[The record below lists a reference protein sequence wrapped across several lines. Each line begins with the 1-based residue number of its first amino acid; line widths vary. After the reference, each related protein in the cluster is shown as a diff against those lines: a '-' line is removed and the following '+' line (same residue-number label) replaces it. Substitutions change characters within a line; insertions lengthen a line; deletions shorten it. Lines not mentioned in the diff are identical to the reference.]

1 MNIKMMEYEKEQV
14 IRYGK
19 KLIDRRLTTGSGGNI
34 SVCNREKNLV
44 AISPSG
50 LDYYETT
57 PEDIVI
63 LDIDGNLVEG
73 KNRPSSEAGM
83 HLAFYKNRADISGIV
98 HTHSKFATA
107 IACMGWELPAVHYL
121 IGMAGHRVKCTGY
134 ATYGSDELA
143 KKALETIGDSNA
155 VLLANHGLI
164 ALGEDVDRAFST
176 AEHLEFVSEV
186 YYLTK
191 TLGTPNILSD
201 ENMDDVMKKF
211 GTFRY
216 R

>member
-1 MNIKMMEYEKEQV
+1 MMEYEKEQV
-14 IRYGK
+14 VRYGK

-34 SVCNREKNLV
+34 SVYNREKNLV

-63 LDIDGNLVEG
+63 LDMDGNLVEG
-73 KNRPSSEAGM
+73 KHRPSSEAGM
-83 HLAFYKNRADISGIV
+83 HLAFYKNRADVSGIV

-201 ENMDDVMKKF
+201 ENMDEVMKKF
-211 GTFRY
+211 GTFKY

>member
-14 IRYGK
+14 VRYGK

-34 SVCNREKNLV
+34 SVYNREKNLV

-63 LDIDGNLVEG
+63 LDTDGNLVEG
-73 KNRPSSEAGM
+73 KHRPSSEAGM
-83 HLAFYKNRADISGIV
+83 HLAFYKNRADVSGIV

-143 KKALETIGDSNA
+143 KKAIETIGDSNA

-201 ENMDDVMKKF
+201 EDMDEVMKKF
-211 GTFRY
+211 GTYRY
-216 R
+216 K

>member
-1 MNIKMMEYEKEQV
+1 MNIKMMMQEKEQV
-14 IRYGK
+14 VRYGK

-34 SVCNREKNLV
+34 SVYNREKNLV

-73 KNRPSSEAGM
+73 KHRPSSEAGM
-83 HLAFYKNRADISGIV
+83 HLAFYKNRADVSGIV

-201 ENMDDVMKKF
+201 ENMDEVMKKF

-216 R
+216 K

>member
-1 MNIKMMEYEKEQV
+1 MEYEKEQV
-14 IRYGK
+14 VRYGK

-73 KNRPSSEAGM
+73 KHRPSSEAGM

-201 ENMDDVMKKF
+201 ENMDEVMKKF
-211 GTFRY
+211 GTFSY
-216 R
+216 K

>member
-1 MNIKMMEYEKEQV
+1 MMEYEKEQV
-14 IRYGK
+14 VRYGK

-34 SVCNREKNLV
+34 SVYNREKNLV

-63 LDIDGNLVEG
+63 LDMDGNLVEG
-73 KNRPSSEAGM
+73 KHRPSSEAGM
-83 HLAFYKNRADISGIV
+83 HLAFYKNRADVSGIV

-201 ENMDDVMKKF
+201 ENMDEVMKKF

-216 R
+216 K

>member
-1 MNIKMMEYEKEQV
+1 MMMQEKEQV
-14 IRYGK
+14 VRYGK

-73 KNRPSSEAGM
+73 KHRPSSEAGM
-83 HLAFYKNRADISGIV
+83 HLAFYKNRADVSGIV

-164 ALGEDVDRAFST
+164 ALGEDVDRASST

-201 ENMDDVMKKF
+201 ENMDEVMKKF

-216 R
+216 K

>member
-1 MNIKMMEYEKEQV
+1 VNIEMMMQEKEQV
-14 IRYGK
+14 VRYGK

-73 KNRPSSEAGM
+73 KYRPSSEAGM
-83 HLAFYKNRADISGIV
+83 HLAFYKNRADVSGIV

-155 VLLANHGLI
+155 VLLGNHGLI

-191 TLGTPNILSD
+191 TLGTPNIISD
-201 ENMDDVMKKF
+201 ENMDEVMKKF

-216 R
+216 K

>member
-1 MNIKMMEYEKEQV
+1 MNIKMMMQEKEQV
-14 IRYGK
+14 VRYGK

-63 LDIDGNLVEG
+63 LDIDGTLVEG
-73 KNRPSSEAGM
+73 KHRPSSESGM

-201 ENMDDVMKKF
+201 EDMDEVMKKF

-216 R
+216 K

>member
-1 MNIKMMEYEKEQV
+1 MMEYEKEQV
-14 IRYGK
+14 VRYGK

-63 LDIDGNLVEG
+63 LDMDGNLVEG
-73 KNRPSSEAGM
+73 KHRPSSEAGM
-83 HLAFYKNRADISGIV
+83 HLAFYKNRADVSGIV

-201 ENMDDVMKKF
+201 ENMDEVMKKF

-216 R
+216 K

>member
-14 IRYGK
+14 VRYGK

-34 SVCNREKNLV
+34 SVYNREKNLV

-57 PEDIVI
+57 PEDIAI
-63 LDIDGNLVEG
+63 LDMDGNIVEG
-73 KNRPSSEAGM
+73 KHRPSSEAGM
-83 HLAFYKNRADISGIV
+83 HLAFYKNRADVSGIV

-143 KKALETIGDSNA
+143 KEALETIGDSIA

-201 ENMDDVMKKF
+201 EDMDEVMKKF
-211 GTFRY
+211 GTFKY

>member
-1 MNIKMMEYEKEQV
+1 MNNEKEQV
-14 IRYGK
+14 VKFGK
-19 KLIDRRLTTGSGGNI
+19 KLIDKRLTTGSGGNI
-34 SVCNREKNLV
+34 SVYNREKNLI

-63 LDIDGNLVEG
+63 MDIDANIVEG
-73 KNRPSSEAGM
+73 KHRPSSESGM
-83 HLAFYKNRADISGIV
+83 HLEFYKARADVNAIV

-121 IGMAGHRVKCTGY
+121 IGMAGHSVKCAGY
-134 ATYGSDELA
+134 ATYGTEKLA
-143 KKALETIGDSNA
+143 KKALEAIGDSNA

-164 ALGEDVDRAFST
+164 ALGEDVERAFST

-191 TLGTPNILSD
+191 TLGVPNILSS
-201 ENMDDVMKKF
+201 ENMDEVMKKF
-211 GTFRY
+211 GTYRY
-216 R
+216 K

>member
-14 IRYGK
+14 VRYGK

-34 SVCNREKNLV
+34 SVYNREKNLV

-73 KNRPSSEAGM
+73 KHRPSSEAGM
-83 HLAFYKNRADISGIV
+83 HLAFYKNRADVSGIV

-143 KKALETIGDSNA
+143 KEALETIGDSNA

-201 ENMDDVMKKF
+201 ENMDEVMKKF
-211 GTFRY
+211 GTYRY

>member
-14 IRYGK
+14 VRYGK

-63 LDIDGNLVEG
+63 LDMDGNLVEG
-73 KNRPSSEAGM
+73 KHRPSSEAGM
-83 HLAFYKNRADISGIV
+83 HLAFYKNRADVSGIV

-201 ENMDDVMKKF
+201 ENMDEVMKKF

-216 R
+216 T

>member
-14 IRYGK
+14 VRYGK

-34 SVCNREKNLV
+34 SVCNREKKLV

-63 LDIDGNLVEG
+63 LDMDGNLVEG
-73 KNRPSSEAGM
+73 KHRPSSESGM
-83 HLAFYKNRADISGIV
+83 HLAFYKNRADVSGIV

-143 KKALETIGDSNA
+143 KEALETIGDSNA

-201 ENMDDVMKKF
+201 ENMDEVMKKF
-211 GTFRY
+211 GTYRY

>member
-1 MNIKMMEYEKEQV
+1 MMEYEKEQV
-14 IRYGK
+14 VRYGK

-34 SVCNREKNLV
+34 SVYNREKNLV

-63 LDIDGNLVEG
+63 LDMDGNLVEG
-73 KNRPSSEAGM
+73 KHRPSSEAGM
-83 HLAFYKNRADISGIV
+83 HLAFYKNRADVSGIV

-201 ENMDDVMKKF
+201 EDMDEVMKKF
-211 GTFRY
+211 GTYRY
-216 R
+216 K

>member
-1 MNIKMMEYEKEQV
+1 MMEYEKEQV
-14 IRYGK
+14 VRYGK

-34 SVCNREKNLV
+34 SVYNREKNLV

-73 KNRPSSEAGM
+73 KHRPSSEAGM
-83 HLAFYKNRADISGIV
+83 HLAFYKNRADVSGIV

-201 ENMDDVMKKF
+201 EDMDEVMKKF
-211 GTFRY
+211 GTYRY

>member
-1 MNIKMMEYEKEQV
+1 MMMQEKEQV
-14 IRYGK
+14 VRYGK

-63 LDIDGNLVEG
+63 LDINGNLVEG
-73 KNRPSSEAGM
+73 KHRPSSEAGM
-83 HLAFYKNRADISGIV
+83 HLAFYKNRADVSGIV

-201 ENMDDVMKKF
+201 ENMDEVMKKF
-211 GTFRY
+211 GTYRY
-216 R
+216 K

>member
-1 MNIKMMEYEKEQV
+1 MMMQEKEQV
-14 IRYGK
+14 VRYGK

-34 SVCNREKNLV
+34 SVYNREKNLV

-73 KNRPSSEAGM
+73 KHRPSSEAGM
-83 HLAFYKNRADISGIV
+83 HLAFYKNRADVSGIV

-143 KKALETIGDSNA
+143 KEALETIGDSNA

-201 ENMDDVMKKF
+201 EDMDEVMKKF

-216 R
+216 K

>member
-1 MNIKMMEYEKEQV
+1 MMEYEKEQV
-14 IRYGK
+14 VRYGK

-34 SVCNREKNLV
+34 SVYNREKNLV
-44 AISPSG
+44 AIIPSG

-63 LDIDGNLVEG
+63 LDMDGNLVEG
-73 KNRPSSEAGM
+73 NHRPSSEAGM
-83 HLAFYKNRADISGIV
+83 HLAFYKNRADVSGIV

-121 IGMAGHRVKCTGY
+121 IGMAGHRVRCTGY
-134 ATYGSDELA
+134 ATYGSEELA

-201 ENMDDVMKKF
+201 ENMDEVMKKF

-216 R
+216 K

>member
-14 IRYGK
+14 VRYGK

-34 SVCNREKNLV
+34 SVYNREKNLV

-63 LDIDGNLVEG
+63 LDIDGHLVEG
-73 KNRPSSEAGM
+73 KHRPSSEAGM
-83 HLAFYKNRADISGIV
+83 HLAFYKNRADVSGIV

-201 ENMDDVMKKF
+201 ENMDEVMKKF
-211 GTFRY
+211 GTYRY

>member
-14 IRYGK
+14 VRYGK

-73 KNRPSSEAGM
+73 KHRPSSEAGM
-83 HLAFYKNRADISGIV
+83 HLAFYKNRADVSGIV

-201 ENMDDVMKKF
+201 ENMDEVMKKF

-216 R
+216 K

>member
-1 MNIKMMEYEKEQV
+1 MEYEKEQV
-14 IRYGK
+14 VRYGK

-34 SVCNREKNLV
+34 SVCNREKNLI

-57 PEDIVI
+57 PKDIVI
-63 LDIDGNLVEG
+63 LDMDGNLVEG
-73 KNRPSSEAGM
+73 KHRPSSEAGM
-83 HLAFYKNRADISGIV
+83 HLAFYKNRADVSGIV

-201 ENMDDVMKKF
+201 EDMDEVMKKF

-216 R
+216 K

>member
-1 MNIKMMEYEKEQV
+1 MMEYEKEQV
-14 IRYGK
+14 VRYGK

-63 LDIDGNLVEG
+63 LDMDGNLVEG
-73 KNRPSSEAGM
+73 KHRPSSEAGM
-83 HLAFYKNRADISGIV
+83 HLAFYKNRADVSGIV

>member
-1 MNIKMMEYEKEQV
+1 MMMQEKEQV
-14 IRYGK
+14 VRYGK

-34 SVCNREKNLV
+34 SVYNREKNLV

-83 HLAFYKNRADISGIV
+83 HLAFYKNRADVSGIV

-201 ENMDDVMKKF
+201 ENMDEVMKKF

-216 R
+216 K

>member
-1 MNIKMMEYEKEQV
+1 MMEYEKEQV
-14 IRYGK
+14 VRYGK

-63 LDIDGNLVEG
+63 LDMDGNLVEG
-73 KNRPSSEAGM
+73 KHRPSSEAGM
-83 HLAFYKNRADISGIV
+83 HLAFYKNRADVSGIV

-201 ENMDDVMKKF
+201 EDMDEVMKKF

-216 R
+216 K

>member
-1 MNIKMMEYEKEQV
+1 MMEYEKEQV
-14 IRYGK
+14 VRYGK

-63 LDIDGNLVEG
+63 LDMDGNLVEG
-73 KNRPSSEAGM
+73 KHRPSSESGM

-121 IGMAGHRVKCTGY
+121 IGMAGHRVRCTGY
-134 ATYGSDELA
+134 ATYGSEELA

-201 ENMDDVMKKF
+201 ENMDEVMKKF
-211 GTFRY
+211 GTYRY
-216 R
+216 K

>member
-1 MNIKMMEYEKEQV
+1 MMEYEKEQV
-14 IRYGK
+14 VRYGK

-34 SVCNREKNLV
+34 SVYNREKNLV

-73 KNRPSSEAGM
+73 KHRPSSEAGM
-83 HLAFYKNRADISGIV
+83 HLAFYKNRADVSGIV

-201 ENMDDVMKKF
+201 EDMDEVMKKF
-211 GTFRY
+211 GTFKY

>member
-1 MNIKMMEYEKEQV
+1 MMMQEKEQV
-14 IRYGK
+14 VRYGK

-73 KNRPSSEAGM
+73 KYRPSSEAGM
-83 HLAFYKNRADISGIV
+83 HLAFYKNRADVSGIV

-155 VLLANHGLI
+155 VLLGNHGLI

-191 TLGTPNILSD
+191 TLGTPNIISD
-201 ENMDDVMKKF
+201 ENMDEVMKKF

-216 R
+216 K

>member
-1 MNIKMMEYEKEQV
+1 MMEYEKEQV
-14 IRYGK
+14 VRYGK

-73 KNRPSSEAGM
+73 KHRPSSEAGM
-83 HLAFYKNRADISGIV
+83 HLAFYKNRADVSGIV

-143 KKALETIGDSNA
+143 KKAIETIGDSNA

-201 ENMDDVMKKF
+201 EDMDEVMKKF
-211 GTFRY
+211 GTFKY

>member
-1 MNIKMMEYEKEQV
+1 MNIKMMMQEKELV
-14 IRYGK
+14 VRYGK

-73 KNRPSSEAGM
+73 KHRPSSEAGM
-83 HLAFYKNRADISGIV
+83 HLAFYKNRADVSGIV

-121 IGMAGHRVKCTGY
+121 IGMAGHRVRCTGY
-134 ATYGSDELA
+134 ATYGSEELA

-201 ENMDDVMKKF
+201 ENMDEVMKKF
-211 GTFRY
+211 GTFSY
-216 R
+216 K

>member
-1 MNIKMMEYEKEQV
+1 MMEYEKEQV
-14 IRYGK
+14 VRYGK

-34 SVCNREKNLV
+34 SVYNREKKLV

-73 KNRPSSEAGM
+73 KHRPSSEAGM
-83 HLAFYKNRADISGIV
+83 HLAFYKNRADVSGIV

-201 ENMDDVMKKF
+201 ENMDEVMKKF

-216 R
+216 K

>member
-1 MNIKMMEYEKEQV
+1 MMEYEKEQV
-14 IRYGK
+14 VRYGK

-34 SVCNREKNLV
+34 SVYNREKNLV

-73 KNRPSSEAGM
+73 KHRPSSEAGM
-83 HLAFYKNRADISGIV
+83 HLAFYKNRADVSGIV

-143 KKALETIGDSNA
+143 KKALETIGHSNA

-201 ENMDDVMKKF
+201 EDMDEVMKKF
-211 GTFRY
+211 GTYKY

>member
-1 MNIKMMEYEKEQV
+1 MMEYEKEQV
-14 IRYGK
+14 VRYGK

-34 SVCNREKNLV
+34 SVYNREKKLV

-63 LDIDGNLVEG
+63 LDMDGNLVEG
-73 KNRPSSEAGM
+73 KHRPSSEAGM
-83 HLAFYKNRADISGIV
+83 HLAFYKNRADVSGIV

-201 ENMDDVMKKF
+201 ENMDEVMKKF
-211 GTFRY
+211 GTYRY

>member
-1 MNIKMMEYEKEQV
+1 MMEYEKEQV
-14 IRYGK
+14 VRYGK

-34 SVCNREKNLV
+34 SVYNREKNLV

-73 KNRPSSEAGM
+73 KHRPSSEAGM
-83 HLAFYKNRADISGIV
+83 HLAFYKNRADVSGIV

-143 KKALETIGDSNA
+143 KKALDTIGDSNA

-201 ENMDDVMKKF
+201 EDMDEVMKKF

>member
-1 MNIKMMEYEKEQV
+1 MMEYEKEQV
-14 IRYGK
+14 VRYGK

-34 SVCNREKNLV
+34 SVCNREKKLV

-63 LDIDGNLVEG
+63 LDIDGNIVEG
-73 KNRPSSEAGM
+73 KHRPSSEAGM
-83 HLAFYKNRADISGIV
+83 HLAFYKNRADVSGIV

-201 ENMDDVMKKF
+201 EDMDEVMKKF
-211 GTFRY
+211 GTFKY